1 MGTVCDECIR
11 MVLVGT
17 AGTLIRKISANS
29 VDANGYSLLM
39 NAAWNGH
46 EACLKELLAAGA
58 DVNQM
63 TENRYTSLMVASKLG
78 HDLCVRLLL
87 EAGADVNVT
96 NKDTG
101 DTALITTTWAADR
114 GGVRDVE
121 ATTCI
126 KLLLEAGTKI
136 NIQNRQGWT
145 ALTAHLYLHVLNR
158 HKPPNREMC
167 MVLFAA
173 GDCYYSSN
181 KQFVRPKLM
190 EKKHDI
196 EADPARMEFYLAPED
211 LKFTLT
217 NICRENIRKHLLD
230 LDPHTH
236 LFYRVPKLGLPK
248 LLSNFLLYGMSLE

>member
-1 MGTVCDECIR
+1 MGTVCDECVG

-17 AGTLIRKISANS
+17 AGTLIRKLNANT
-29 VDANGYSLLM
+29 VDANGNSLLM

-46 EACLKELLAAGA
+46 DGCLKVLLAAGA

-63 TENRYTSLMVASKLG
+63 TGNRYTALMVASRLG
-78 HDLCVRLLL
+78 HDLCVWLLL
-87 EAGADVNVT
+87 QAGADVNVT

-101 DTALITTTWAADR
+101 DTALIATTWAADR

-121 ATTCI
+121 ATNCI
-126 KLLLEAGTKI
+126 KLLLKAGAHI
-136 NIQNRQGWT
+136 NIQNCQGWT

-173 GDCYYSSN
+173 GDYYYSSSN
-181 KQFVRPKLM
+181 QFVSPRLK
-190 EKKHDI
+190 EQKHDI
-196 EADPARMEFYLAPED
+196 EGDPARMEFYLSPED

-217 NICRENIRKHLLD
+217 NICRDAIRKHLLD
-230 LDPHTH
+230 LDPHSP
-236 LFYRVPKLGLPK
+236 LFHRIPRLGLPK
-248 LLSNFLLYGMSLE
+248 LLSNFLLYDMSLE